1 MQNMIMET
9 TGNIFNMSNRIVYGD
24 SDYNAEERNEFIEH
38 LMNGYPVMPIVLRV
52 YTDSHTGRETYSV
65 EENDK
70 FIRYIVDFFKNGFY
84 ELSDENKTKFV
95 NIKIPVIYT
104 DTKKCDIDI
113 DSLLKI
119 SKS

>member
-1 MQNMIMET
+1 MQNIVMET
-9 TGNIFNMSNRIVYGD
+9 TGNIFSMSNRIVYRDGD
-24 SDYNAEERNEFIEH
+24 CNIKERNEFIEH
-38 LMNGYPVMPIVLRV
+38 LMNGYPVMPIVLHV
-52 YTDSHTGRETYSV
+52 YIDSHTGRETYSI
-65 EENDK
+65 EENDN

-84 ELSDENKTKFV
+84 ELSDEDKTKFV

-113 DSLLKI
+113 NSLAKI